1 MTKQLFSEINLKEH
15 LARRKQDIVNS
26 IKAIRILNYTD
37 YYSLSAEF
45 IHSKKIAP
53 LLLQES
59 HIKLISKADDFKGT
73 SPYIP
78 VRLKIPYVGD
88 SLLFICIAEETP
100 ANNAP
105 AAQIVDNYI
114 IITLSINISLNK
126 DKYRN
131 SLQTILKQVNSYIYE
146 INKQVHVFNKW
157 LDTEVPLLIKE
168 RYEYVLKVQKALD
181 NLGLGY
187 DVQ

>member
-1 MTKQLFSEINLKEH
+1 MTNQLFNEINFKEY
-15 LARRKQDIVNS
+15 LVRRKQDILNS
-26 IKAIRILNYTD
+26 IKAMRISNFND
-37 YYSLSAEF
+37 YYSLAAEF
-45 IHSKKIAP
+45 VHSKKIAP

-88 SLLFICIAEETP
+88 SLLFTCITEETP
-100 ANNAP
+100 TNNAP
-105 AAQIVDNYI
+105 AAQIADNHI
-114 IITLSINISLNK
+114 IITLSLNISLDK
-126 DKYRN
+126 EKYRKG
-131 SLQTILKQVNSYIYE
+131 LQTIIKQINSYIYE
-146 INKQVHVFNKW
+146 VNKQVHIFNKW

-168 RYEYVLKVQKALD
+168 RYEYVVTVQKALD
-181 NLGLGY
+181 SLGLGY